1 MKAIRIFFNNNVT
14 WIITESRIYFSNLS
28 YVLKGD
34 FNVELFADVCRINE
48 IYFEQ
53 IF

>member
-14 WIITESRIYFSNLS
+14 WIITEDKIYFSNSS
-28 YVLKGD
+28 YVSNGS
-34 FNVELFADVCRINE
+34 FNVELFADVCKKKE